1 MKEYIV
7 HYTNNSP
14 ITEEA
19 WNNMKTLFGEPI
31 KDLVRCKDC
40 KYFIEQYVNPNGRT
54 YNAHLC
60 DAWVK
65 NTDRDGFCHRAERK
79 DNE

>member
-1 MKEYIV
+1 MKEYI
-7 HYTNNSP
+7 
-14 ITEEA
+14 ITTEKGANQQLHE
-19 WNNMKTLFGEPI
+19 LI
-31 KDLVRCKDC
+31 RCKDC

-79 DNE
+79 EE